1 MDAWIERYAAQ
12 AEHVLQSGNV
22 RSVEFSGSTY
32 LIEVYDPEEQKS
44 FWPFLQFD
52 EEGKLKD
59 AFCSCALEEGC
70 VHLAAA
76 YLKSFGSYAGSNVG
90 SSAIPLHLRFE
101 HSFWNQIGRLF
112 GSHTGYDERFLEKKG
127 DGHYLY
133 HNDVQFEIEA
143 KTEAA
148 RERLTRLVENRRRET
163 PENSI
168 KFSNIPQ
175 EEIAHWRE
183 GRPGPDLRYA
193 LSFWSDLAQWMMSLT
208 EESIWQFNEDHEGYP
223 TCMTIDF
230 PPFVV
235 RFEIKRKDLP
245 LLIPSLDG
253 VNSPLKVIHTSQ
265 REVEKITFDPESG
278 AFDITHAPSHSTGE
292 SQHTLPLEGW
302 AYLPGVGFYPKNGHS
317 LLGRDRIGRENA
329 ARLLEEFPQQVARFI
344 PVHETTRPVHYTV
357 YFDADWNWHFE
368 AYLFQPGDLKQQN
381 SVLLG
386 RWAFLEGKGFYP
398 VQDVLFEEIQK
409 ILRPAEVSSFVN
421 HHRIWLNG
429 REGFQTHLA
438 SIESHL
444 SYTLKGGSLRFYTK
458 ASSDTSGGMDFGD
471 WIYYVGQG
479 FFSKKHARLGLVIR
493 PGLEVRE
500 EDIATFIKT
509 NQEELENIPRFFIS
523 DLPLASRGLEVGAHS
538 PTSLYVKP
546 VYTLLPAFK
555 NKEVLFF
562 GDFVYLVA
570 EGFCEMPLG
579 MRIPEA
585 YEKPLSVSQH
595 ALNHFLEAEFPALK
609 KYLLKLDASLKQPHQ
624 CALAVHYLAR
634 TSGGSLKAQLYYHT
648 ENGKIAVTDLLQT
661 IEHKRRYCFTE
672 AGLIDTQSDLFQ
684 WVRHFK
690 NPYQAEAQTVELS
703 TMEFI
708 RLDASLGFLGPTE
721 ESPTTAITRGL
732 IRELREFT
740 SHEVPNLK
748 GLKSEL
754 RLYQQTGLHWL
765 WFLYRHGLSGL
776 LCDDMGLGKTHQAM
790 ALIAGAMN
798 VSTTEKH
805 NYLVVCPT
813 SVIYHWQDKLETF
826 LPHLPV
832 QTFHGVKR
840 SLSSRTGGLI
850 LTSYGILRSEQK
862 MFETIPFDVAIF
874 DEVQLAKNPNSR
886 VHDALKKVKA
896 RTRIGLSGTPIE
908 NNLRELKALF
918 DVVLPGYM
926 PSEARF
932 RELFIHPIER
942 DASEEKRALLSQ
954 IIRPFVLRRKKSEVL
969 QELPEK
975 SEDKSYCELS
985 AEQKKLY
992 QETLSQNQDSLIATL
1007 SDQNATVNYVHVF
1020 SLLARLKQVCDH
1032 PALVHKDPAYYKK
1045 YASGKWD
1052 LFVELLEE
1060 ARESE
1065 QKVVI
1070 FSQYLY
1076 MLDIFEHYL
1085 KERGWGYAQI
1095 RGDTIKRR
1103 EELKRFQEDPTCVV
1117 FIGSLQAAG
1126 LGIDLTAASVVIL
1139 YDRWWNAARENQAI
1153 DRVHRIGQKWG
1164 VQVYKLIT
1172 KNTIEEKIDKMITRK
1187 GRLLEEVVMADDQAL
1202 LKKFSRSELIELLS
1216 FHEEESN

>member
-1 MDAWIERYAAQ
+1 MDAWIERYRAP
-12 AEHVLQSGNV
+12 AECALKSGYV
-22 RSVEFSGSTY
+22 RSIEFSGSTY
-32 LIEVYDPEEQKS
+32 LIEVYAPEEQKS

-52 EEGKLKD
+52 EGGKLKD
-59 AFCSCALEEGC
+59 AFCSCEAEEGC
-70 VHLAAA
+70 VHLASA
-76 YLKSFGSYAGSNVG
+76 YLKIFG
-90 SSAIPLHLRFE
+90 SSAKPLHLRFE
-101 HSFWNQIGRLF
+101 RSFWNQIGRLF

-127 DGHYLY
+127 GGHYVY
-133 HNDVQFEIEA
+133 HNEVQFEIEA
-143 KTEAA
+143 KTEMAK
-148 RERLTRLVENRRRET
+148 ERLDRLVEKRRRET

-168 KFSNIPQ
+168 KFSNISQ
-175 EEIAHWRE
+175 EEIAHWKE
-183 GRPGPDLRYA
+183 GRPGPELRYV
-193 LSFWSDLAQWMMSLT
+193 LSFWSDLAQWMMSLS
-208 EESIWQFNEDHEGYP
+208 EESVWQFTEDQEGYP
-223 TCMTIDF
+223 TCIDIDF
-230 PPFVV
+230 PPFRV
-235 RFEIKRKDLP
+235 RFEIKTKDLP

-253 VNSPLKVIHTSQ
+253 VGSPLKAIHTSEK
-265 REVEKITFDPESG
+265 EVDQITFDPESG
-278 AFDITHAPSHSTGE
+278 SFTI
-292 SQHTLPLEGW
+292 QHRFARPAAEDQHMLPLEGW
-302 AYLPGVGFYPKNGHS
+302 AYLPGVGFHPKNGHS
-317 LLGRDRIGRENA
+317 LLGRDEISRENA
-329 ARLLEEFPQQVARFI
+329 ARFLDEFPQQIARFI
-344 PVHETTRPVHYTV
+344 PIHETLLSLNYKMH
-357 YFDADWNWHFE
+357 FDAHRNWHFE
-368 AYLFQPGDLKQQN
+368 AYLFEPGDLTRPR
-381 SVLLG
+381 SILLG
-386 RWAFLEGKGFYP
+386 RYVFLEDKGFYP
-398 VQDVLFEEIQK
+398 IRESLFEETQK
-409 ILRPAEVSSFVN
+409 ILRPADVSSFVN

-429 REGFQTHLA
+429 QEGFQTHLA
-438 SIESHL
+438 SIEAHL
-444 SYTLKGGSLRFYTK
+444 SYTLKDGILRFYTK
-458 ASSDTSGGMDFGD
+458 ESADTSGGTDFGD
-471 WIYYVGQG
+471 WIYYARQG
-479 FFSKKHARLGLVIR
+479 FFSKKHARLGLAVR

-500 EDIATFIKT
+500 ENIANFIKT
-509 NQEELENIPRFFIS
+509 HQEELETIPRFFIS
-523 DLPLASRGLEVGAHS
+523 NLPLAARGLEVGVNS
-538 PTSLYVKP
+538 PSSLYIKP
-546 VYTLLPAFK
+546 VYTLLPAYK
-555 NKEVLFF
+555 DSQVQFF
-562 GDFVYLVA
+562 GDFVYLVG
-570 EGFCEMPLG
+570 EGFCEMPLA

-585 YEKPLSVSQH
+585 YKNPLIVPQH
-595 ALNHFLEAEFPALK
+595 ALHHFLESEFPSLK
-609 KYLLKLDASLKQPHQ
+609 KYLFKLDAALKPPHQ
-624 CALAVHYLAR
+624 CALTVHYLAR
-634 TSGGSLKAQLYYHT
+634 TSGGPLKAQLYYHT
-648 ENGKIAVTDLLQT
+648 ENGKIAVTDLLQA

-684 WVRHFK
+684 WMRHFK
-690 NPYQAEAQTVELS
+690 NPYHIEAQTVELS

-708 RLDASLGFLGPTE
+708 RLDASLGFLGPIE
-721 ESPTTAITRGL
+721 DNPTAAITRGL
-732 IRELREFT
+732 IKELREFT

-798 VSTTEKH
+798 SPSTEKH
-805 NYLVVCPT
+805 HYLVVCPT

-826 LPHLPV
+826 LPHLSV

-840 SLSSRTGGLI
+840 SLSRGTGGLI

-874 DEVQLAKNPNSR
+874 DEVQLAKNPSSR
-886 VHDALKKVKA
+886 VHEALKKVKA

-942 DASEEKRALLSQ
+942 DANEEKRALLSQ
-954 IIRPFVLRRKKSEVL
+954 IIRPFVLRRRKSEVL

-975 SEDKSYCELS
+975 SEDKSYCDLS

-992 QETLSQNQDSLIATL
+992 QETLSQNRDDLMVSLNDPSAP
-1007 SDQNATVNYVHVF
+1007 VNYVHVF
-1020 SLLARLKQVCDH
+1020 SLLSRLKQICDH
-1032 PALVHKDPAYYKK
+1032 PALVHKDPAHYKK
-1045 YASGKWD
+1045 YQSGKWD

-1076 MLDIFEHYL
+1076 MLDIFENYL
-1085 KERGWGYAQI
+1085 KTRGWGYAQI

-1103 EELKRFQEDPTCVV
+1103 EELKRFQEDPSCVV

-1187 GRLLEEVVMADDQAL
+1187 GRLLEEVVTSDDQAL

-1216 FHEEESN
+1216 FDEEEPR

>member
-1 MDAWIERYAAQ
+1 MDAWIKRYRAAAERS
-12 AEHVLQSGNV
+12 LQSGDV

-52 EEGKLKD
+52 EGGKLKD
-59 AFCSCALEEGC
+59 AFCSCAAEEGC
-70 VHLAAA
+70 IHLAAA
-76 YLKSFGSYAGSNVG
+76 YLKIVKSNTG

-127 DGHYLY
+127 SGHYLY
-133 HNDVQFEIEA
+133 HNEVQFEIAA
-143 KTEAA
+143 KTEMAK
-148 RERLTRLVENRRRET
+148 ERLDRLVENRRRET

-168 KFSNIPQ
+168 KFSNISQ
-175 EEIAHWRE
+175 EEIAHWKE

-193 LSFWSDLAQWMMSLT
+193 LSFWSDLARWMMSLS
-208 EESIWQFNEDHEGYP
+208 EESVWQFTEDQAGYP
-223 TCMTIDF
+223 THMAIDF
-230 PPFVV
+230 PPFKV
-235 RFEIKRKDLP
+235 RFEIKSKDLP

-253 VNSPLKVIHTSQ
+253 VNSPLKVIHASEK
-265 REVEKITFDPESG
+265 EVDKIAFDPESG
-278 AFDITHAPSHSTGE
+278 SFTITHHSRRKAGDNP
-292 SQHTLPLEGW
+292 HMLPLEGW
-302 AYLPGVGFYPKNGHS
+302 AYLSGVGFYPKNGHS
-317 LLGRDRIGRENA
+317 LLGRDLIDRENA
-329 ARLLEEFPQQVARFI
+329 ARFLEEFPQQVARFI
-344 PVHETTRPVHYTV
+344 PIHKTRLSLNYNM

-368 AYLFQPGDLKQQN
+368 AYLLEPGDLIRQR
-381 SVLLG
+381 SVTLG
-386 RWAFLEGKGFYP
+386 QSVYIEGKGFYP
-398 VQDVLFEEIQK
+398 IQDSLFDEIQK
-409 ILRPAEVSSFVN
+409 TLRPSDVSSFVN

-429 REGFQTHLA
+429 QEGFQTHLA

-458 ASSDTSGGMDFGD
+458 ASADTSGGMDFGD

-479 FFSKKHARLGLVIR
+479 FFSKKHARLGLACR
-493 PGLEVRE
+493 PGLEVKE
-500 EDIATFIKT
+500 EQIASFIKT
-509 NQEELENIPRFFIS
+509 NQEELENIPHFFIS
-523 DLPLASRGLEVGAHS
+523 AFPLASRGLEVGVHS
-538 PTSLYVKP
+538 HSSLYIKP

-555 NKEVLFF
+555 HSQVLFF
-562 GDFVYLVA
+562 GDFVYLVG

-585 YEKPLSVSQH
+585 YEKPSVVPQH
-595 ALNHFLEAEFPALK
+595 ALHPFLETEFPALK
-609 KYLLKLDASLKQPHQ
+609 KYLLKLDSALKQPHQ

-634 TSGGSLKAQLYYHT
+634 TSGGSLKAQLFYHT
-648 ENGKIAVTDLLQT
+648 ENGKIAVTDLLQA
-661 IEHKRRYCFTE
+661 IEHKRRYCFTD

-684 WVRHFK
+684 WMRHFK
-690 NPYQAEAQTVELS
+690 NPYHVEAQTVELS

-708 RLDASLGFLGPTE
+708 RLDATLGFLGPIE
-721 ESPTTAITRGL
+721 ENPTTSITRGL
-732 IRELREFT
+732 IKELREFT
-740 SHEVPNLK
+740 SQEVPNLK

-798 VSTTEKH
+798 LPTTEKR

-826 LPHLPV
+826 LPHLSV

-840 SLSSRTGGLI
+840 SLSMHTGGLI

-886 VHDALKKVKA
+886 VHEALKKVKA

-908 NNLRELKALF
+908 NSLRELKALF

-926 PSEARF
+926 PSESRF

-942 DASEEKRALLSQ
+942 DANEEKRALLSQ
-954 IIRPFVLRRKKSEVL
+954 IIRPFVLRRRKSEVL

-975 SEDKSYCELS
+975 SEDKSYSDLS
-985 AEQKKLY
+985 AEQKRLY
-992 QETLSQNQDSLIATL
+992 QDTLSQNRDALIAPL
-1007 SDQNATVNYVHVF
+1007 GDQNAPVNYVHVF
-1020 SLLARLKQVCDH
+1020 SLLSRLKQICDH
-1032 PALVHKDPAYYKK
+1032 PALVHKDPAHYKK
-1045 YASGKWD
+1045 YESGKWD
-1052 LFVELLEE
+1052 LFIELLEE
-1060 ARESE
+1060 ARESD

-1076 MLDIFEHYL
+1076 MLDIFENFL
-1085 KERGWGYAQI
+1085 KEKGWGYAQI

-1103 EELKRFQEDPTCVV
+1103 EELQRFQEDPSCVV

-1187 GRLLEEVVMADDQAL
+1187 GRLLEEVVTSDDQAL
-1202 LKKFSRSELIELLS
+1202 LKKFSRSELLELLS
-1216 FHEEESN
+1216 FDDEETD